1 MDEIS
6 EVNIPIIPMFS
17 QEVKVNLELNA
28 IDSNDDITGFRH
40 IFGKQNL
47 LLFTSIGSVEKT
59 YYPRKNTTESPFELK
74 LNLSKQTHFYS

>member
-6 EVNIPIIPMFS
+6 EMKLPYIHDLSPEIQI
-17 QEVKVNLELNA
+17 NLELNA

-47 LLFTSIGSVEKT
+47 FRFYSIGSIVKT
-59 YYPRKNTTESPFELK
+59 YYPRIGTTVSPF
-74 LNLSKQTHFYS
+74 